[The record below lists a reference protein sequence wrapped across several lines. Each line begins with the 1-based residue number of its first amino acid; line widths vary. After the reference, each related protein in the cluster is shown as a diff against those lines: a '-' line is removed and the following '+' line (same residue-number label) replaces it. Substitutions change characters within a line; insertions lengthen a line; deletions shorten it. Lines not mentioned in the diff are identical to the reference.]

1 MKSKDFFHKENNPQN
16 FAGTQKSLDDQEVSE
31 YITEI
36 LYEDEFEDRLSD
48 DAEAAGNSA
57 AGIMGRFLSMKRWKK
72 IVLCVVTALVVMA
85 AGLTGSFF
93 YLRAQGEKNL
103 KTTVK
108 PDAEDESNPEEG
120 LFITYKDKKYKYNE
134 DVINFLCLGIDKDIP
149 IEEKTIIPQ
158 VESGSEGF
166 ADTIVLISI
175 NVESGEIKML
185 AIPRETITQIKVIDP
200 EGNFDRNENVQL
212 NYQYVYGKDAAASCE
227 LMVDTVSNLLYQVPI
242 QRYCSVNLNAVSI
255 LNDAIGGV
263 DVQILEDVEGD
274 SGTYY
279 AGEVVHLMGDMALD
293 YVRERDSQVYGSSLG
308 RLDRQ
313 KQYIT
318 NYFATAKEVV
328 RNDLSLPLNIYNGLQ
343 DNMCTNITVEDIAYL
358 VPELLEVNLSAENMT
373 TVPGEATWPG
383 EVMEYIP
390 NQEQLKEIVISYFY
404 EEIAQK

>member
-175 NVESGEIKML
+175 NVESGEI
-185 AIPRETITQIKVIDP
+185 TITQIKGIDP

-227 LMVDTVSNLLYQVPI
+227 LMVETVSNLLYQVPI
-242 QRYCSVNLNAVSI
+242 QRYCSINLNAVSI

>member
-1 MKSKDFFHKENNPQN
+1 
-16 FAGTQKSLDDQEVSE
+16 
-31 YITEI
+31 
-36 LYEDEFEDRLSD
+36 
-48 DAEAAGNSA
+48 
-57 AGIMGRFLSMKRWKK
+57 
-72 IVLCVVTALVVMA
+72 
-85 AGLTGSFF
+85 
-93 YLRAQGEKNL
+93 
-103 KTTVK
+103 
-108 PDAEDESNPEEG
+108 
-120 LFITYKDKKYKYNE
+120 
-134 DVINFLCLGIDKDIP
+134 
-149 IEEKTIIPQ
+149 
-158 VESGSEGF
+158 
-166 ADTIVLISI
+166 
-175 NVESGEIKML
+175 ML